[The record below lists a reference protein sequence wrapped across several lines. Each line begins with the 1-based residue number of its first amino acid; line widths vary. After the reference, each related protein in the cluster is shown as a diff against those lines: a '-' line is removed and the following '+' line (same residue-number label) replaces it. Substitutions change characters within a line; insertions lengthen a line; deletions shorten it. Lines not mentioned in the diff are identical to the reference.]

1 MMLKSVEKKV
11 KDLKEFL
18 DPKKRERE
26 RKKQQNDAMKK
37 GLAIGTLIGGL
48 TGIFFAPDTG
58 ENTRKKTKVELEKI
72 KANLQ
77 ENISEGKEKLEGNLL
92 ESKEKVVEFYENKK
106 EILNNQIA
114 TLKEKGHCQLN
125 MAEEDELELPME
137 ELVELVEEEI

>member
-1 MMLKSVEKKV
+1 MLKSVEKKV

-77 ENISEGKEKLEGNLL
+77 ENISEGKEK
-92 ESKEKVVEFYENKK
+92 VVEFYENKK